1 MCVLEKDTMQ
11 VLHRI
16 LAHENRDRR
25 SEVQALLCL
34 QLLDRGRV
42 MPISYAIAIFSNID
56 TPEECLEVSIEEKM
70 QAVEILIGLPERDI
84 KKFVPKIAVMNALK
98 FMHERWRTK

>member
-1 MCVLEKDTMQ
+1 MQ
-11 VLHRI
+11 VSHRI

-25 SEVQALLCL
+25 AEIQALLCL

-56 TPEECLEVSIEEKM
+56 TPEECLEVSVEEKM
-70 QAVEILIGLPERDI
+70 QAVEILTGLKMYDI
-84 KKFVPKIAVMNALK
+84 KKFVPKTAIFNALK
-98 FMHERWRTK
+98 FVHGQWRKYEVKNQT